1 LVKHFSKS
9 MVCGLLV
16 FTLICVFSYPL
27 ALGDT
32 TTDYL
37 FIHNNDSISLMK
49 ANPYA
54 DEITFHFYSISGRS
68 RIDIDK
74 GAGVIEEKII
84 FKNSDGW
91 QSRSYS
97 CDTVKII
104 IKETGNNQGTP
115 DLPGDS
121 DVVIRINSSEAKVFG
136 KNHEDSAYKG
146 KRCSTCGKTL
156 SW

>member
-1 LVKHFSKS
+1 MVKHFSKS

-49 ANPYA
+49 SNPSA

>member
-136 KNHEDSAYKG
+136 KNHEDSAIRGKG
-146 KRCSTCGKTL
+146 VVLVGKP
-156 SW
+156 

>member
-1 LVKHFSKS
+1 MLNLFLKNRIL
-9 MVCGLLV
+9 GLFILMI
-16 FTLICVFSYPL
+16 LCVLSLPL
-27 ALGDT
+27 ASGDT

-49 ANPYA
+49 ANPSA

-84 FKNSDGW
+84 FRNSDGW

-104 IKETGNNQGTP
+104 IRETGNNQGTT

-121 DVVIRINSSEAKVFG
+121 DVVIRINSSEVKVFG

-146 KRCSTCGKTL
+146 KKCSTCGKIL